1 MVFRA
6 TSRLSLS
13 RRLFLLVPMSVAT
26 AGDEGRWEVI
36 SAVIGLKKGGGLGV
50 EYRMTD
56 IDGGDTETH
65 NI

>member
-26 AGDEGRWEVI
+26 AGDEGRSEVI
-36 SAVIGLKKGGGLGV
+36 SAVIGLKKRKGV
-50 EYRMTD
+50 GVGVQND
-56 IDGGDTETH
+56 
-65 NI
+65 